1 MTRPII
7 CNLVIMASNWITVFL
22 AENSSKGWLPCLPE
36 RHSGS
41 SEWQE
46 AGRRFISQRGRERI
60 QNSKKENSCHFSK
73 VKREVR
79 GL

>member
-7 CNLVIMASNWITVFL
+7 CNLVIMASNWSTVFL
-22 AENSSKGWLPCLPE
+22 AENSSKGWLPCFPE

-60 QNSKKENSCHFSK
+60 QIASKRTHVTFLK
-73 VKREVR
+73 
-79 GL
+79 